1 MSKPDL
7 NYLRAEIALA
17 QSNGETKAY
26 VSVPEMQSLLHR
38 LAAFELDAKFEV
50 SRQMAGFIQGSQ
62 LKSIIEGRT
71 KSASI
76 RRRKTDICTT
86 ALYYIDI
93 VEPTEV
99 SDQ

>member
-1 MSKPDL
+1 MKKPDL
-7 NYLRAEIALA
+7 NYLRAEMSMA

-26 VSVPEMQSLLHR
+26 VSVAEMQSLLHR
-38 LAAFELDAKFEV
+38 LAYFERDVEFNV
-50 SRQMAGFIQGSQ
+50 SRKMAGFIQASQ
-62 LKSIIEGRT
+62 LRGLIEGKM

-99 SDQ
+99 SGQ